1 MYCPICG
8 ADGKEAKFCYNCG
21 ARISETKTNNDV
33 ETFTLI
39 SAYKSMFKKYAQFS
53 GRSRRSEYW
62 LAYLMN
68 TIIAIGLYLIMV
80 VAMFVSVI
88 SSGGHTIFT
97 MVIMA
102 LSGVLMTVYAIVIL
116 VPSLA
121 MTVRRLHDIGK
132 SGWFLLLELI
142 PYVGGLILL
151 VFSVLDSQPGE
162 NQYGPNPKG
171 E

>member
-1 MYCPICG
+1 MSCPICG
-8 ADGKEAKFCYNCG
+8 ADCGEAKFCHNCG
-21 ARISETKTNNDV
+21 ARLSETNDNV
-33 ETFTLI
+33 ENFTLI

-53 GRSRRSEYW
+53 GRSRRREYW

-80 VAMFVSVI
+80 IAMLVGVT
-88 SSGGHTIFT
+88 SSGSPAVLT
-97 MVIMA
+97 MVITA
-102 LSGVLMTVYAIVIL
+102 LLGVLISVYAIVIL

-142 PYVGGLILL
+142 PYVGGLILF